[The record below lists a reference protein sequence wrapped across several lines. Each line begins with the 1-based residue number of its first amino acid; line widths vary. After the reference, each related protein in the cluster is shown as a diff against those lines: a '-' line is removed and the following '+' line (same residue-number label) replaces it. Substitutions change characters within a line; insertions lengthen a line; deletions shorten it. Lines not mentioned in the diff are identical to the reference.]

1 MDFFI
6 KCPTSFYN
14 QPSVHKILRWT
25 LLLSGVAS
33 AVNLLVLY
41 FFPMSIPL
49 ANFSI
54 VKLAFIGMVERKYSY
69 ILISV
74 LLILVIL
81 SGAVSIKRN
90 GVLFPCLNLMLF
102 LGDLI
107 GAGFLFITDLL
118 NGYMNTLVLSSGIVD
133 IIVIV
138 LSVLY
143 FVGRIRLTKQNKE
156 A

>member
-1 MDFFI
+1 M
-6 KCPTSFYN
+6 
-14 QPSVHKILRWT
+14 SVHKILRWT

-118 NGYMNTLVLSSGIVD
+118 NG
-133 IIVIV
+133 
-138 LSVLY
+138 
-143 FVGRIRLTKQNKE
+143 
-156 A
+156 

>member
-1 MDFFI
+1 M
-6 KCPTSFYN
+6 
-14 QPSVHKILRWT
+14 SVHKILRWT